1 MAKYSRA
8 KRIEKQEVG
17 ILETLL
23 NAHPLITQ
31 LTKGDDDFPLI
42 DGYVHLLKE
51 QDEVDG
57 NMLKVQVKPLKT
69 NKGGTL
75 SATCSTDLLSHA
87 HGSSIPV
94 LLIAVNPDD
103 QIAYWMYLAP
113 EAVKTQYEVQTA
125 AGKKTI
131 TFRLNKN
138 NVIKK
143 GADKYITEWK
153 RICGHHR
160 NTSNDRL
167 AGRYKKR
174 IKKNLITANEDTL
187 LERIRTLHD
196 LVYYRTNKGEFPLV
210 EIAFEMARTIGG
222 ASAAVKIAYIE
233 LLEQL
238 IHDKTSEAL
247 ESMTKLASDESE
259 QVRKKAAEALK
270 NAAKY
275 NYHWLNAI
283 GYGPYRAMLD
293 FLGSHDVPSEIAH
306 EMLRNL
312 LTPDFDGTSQTDMY
326 TLTFHRGPLDAT
338 PFLKTLRRG
347 AIKLLL
353 KRYETESNVSERA
366 KIVDTIG
373 HVTYKSDSPF
383 PSDPDFLA
391 RSVEM
396 VETDTEFVVDAY
408 KKIVFPNGKMTPL
421 YPVIYEIETQLSI
434 LNTRTHKV
442 KGVEDLL
449 KQIRAD
455 KNDYRLFSLLAG
467 DEMRLRHD
475 IEWQEGRRQKE
486 EEIKE
491 IIDSITEK
499 NADEWYQRI
508 DAVANFQDCVQDW
521 LYQTL
526 RDFLAQIAEQKPAVA
541 VIFAKHALK
550 NKTGIYFFFRGIL
563 WGFRKGSIKEWDKH
577 VGHIAKAK
585 LTDQIDGI
593 LMSFFSTGGTELS
606 AAKIRKEDIA
616 LTLEIAR
623 KEGRFAFLNGSE
635 INRALEYHSIRSLA
649 FLSTFDKA
657 VRKALIEKIKEY
669 PELDTMYSN
678 ELGFA
683 LHCKWIKLD
692 EWDRPDLEA
701 LAEMLV
707 NIKRLDH
714 YEMQVLHEL
723 GIFDFELMMSVFER
737 RIKHPYDSGYDAIPY
752 HIEAGAVAFIRDEP
766 RTKNVV
772 RRWLEERNPDQD
784 GMIGYHLGEFV
795 NRIGGAVLR
804 EALSELIVTGKKENI
819 LKVMEMLPIS
829 DPADPSLCL
838 EIVAATDNKQIL
850 ARVDARMRQT
860 GGGTGSV
867 GENIFAR
874 EMRKNQARIEEI
886 KSKATHPKIIKFCEK
901 VLANLAQDIARS
913 DREHEREMREER
925 REYEDE
931 HPPE

>member
-23 NAHPLITQ
+23 NAHPLLTQ

-57 NMLKVQVKPLKT
+57 NMLKVQVKPLKI
-69 NKGGTL
+69 NKDGTL

-94 LLIAVNPDD
+94 LLVAVNPDE

-113 EAVKTQYEVQTA
+113 EAVKTQYEAQIA

-131 TFRLNKN
+131 TFRLNKS

-143 GADKYITEWK
+143 GTDKYIAEWK

-210 EIAFEMARTIGG
+210 EIVLEMARTIGG
-222 ASAAVKIAYIE
+222 TSASVKIAYIE

-247 ESMTKLASDESE
+247 EVITKLASDESE
-259 QVRKKAAEALK
+259 QVRRKAAETLK

-283 GYGPYRAMLD
+283 GYGPYRTMLN
-293 FLGSHDVPSEIAH
+293 FLESHDVPSEIAH
-306 EMLRNL
+306 EMFRNL

-326 TLTFHRGPLDAT
+326 TLTFHRGALDAT
-338 PFLKTLRRG
+338 KFLKDLRHD
-347 AIKLLL
+347 AINLLT
-353 KRYETESNVSERA
+353 KRYETTDTIREKS
-366 KIVDTIG
+366 KIVDTLG
-373 HVTYKSDSPF
+373 YATHKTDWPTG
-383 PSDPDFLA
+383 DPDFIQ
-391 RSVEM
+391 RSVDM
-396 VETDTEFVVDAY
+396 VEADTQLVVAAY
-408 KKIVFPNGKMTPL
+408 KKILFPKGKMISD
-421 YPVIYEIETQLSI
+421 YPVIYEIETQVSI
-434 LNTRTHKV
+434 LNTRERKIA
-442 KGVEDLL
+442 GVDELL
-449 KQIRAD
+449 QQIRED
-455 KNDYRLFSLLAG
+455 KGDYRLFSLLAG
-467 DEMRLRHD
+467 DEMRLRRD
-475 IEWQEGRRQKE
+475 VEWQEGRKQKE

-491 IIDSITEK
+491 ILDSITEE
-499 NADEWYQRI
+499 NADDWYKRI
-508 DAVANFQDCVQDW
+508 DTIANFRECIEDW

-526 RDFLAQIAEQKPAVA
+526 RDFLAQIAEKKPAVA
-541 VIFAKHALK
+541 AIFAKLALK
-550 NKTGIYFFFRGIL
+550 NKTGLYFFFRGIL
-563 WGFRKGSIKEWDKH
+563 WGLRKGSLEQWDDH
-577 VGHIAKAK
+577 VEYIAKHR

-593 LMSFFSTGGTELS
+593 LMSYFSIGGTELS
-606 AAKIRKEDIA
+606 AAKLRKEDIA
-616 LTLEIAR
+616 LTIEIAK
-623 KEGRFAFLNGSE
+623 KEGRFAFLKGSE
-635 INRALEYHSIRSLA
+635 MNRALEYHSIRSLT
-649 FLSTFDKA
+649 FLSTLDKA

-723 GIFDFELMMSVFER
+723 GIFDFDLMMSVFER

-752 HIEAGAVAFIRDEP
+752 HIEAGVAAFIRDDP
-766 RTKNVV
+766 RTKDVV

-795 NRIGGAVLR
+795 NRIGGTVLR
-804 EALSELIVTGKKENI
+804 EALSELIATGKKENI

-838 EIVAATDNKQIL
+838 EIVAATDDKQIL

-860 GGGTGSV
+860 SGGTGSV

-886 KSKATHPKIIKFCEK
+886 KSRATNPKIVKFCEK
-901 VLANLAQDIARS
+901 VLANLTQDIARS

-925 REYEDE
+925 KEYDE
-931 HPPE
+931 EHDLE

>member
-1 MAKYSRA
+1 MAQYSRA

-23 NAHPLITQ
+23 NAHPLLTQ

-42 DGYVHLLKE
+42 DGYIHLLGE
-51 QDEVDG
+51 QDEVGG

-69 NKGGTL
+69 NKDGTL
-75 SATCSTDLLSHA
+75 SATCSIDLLSHA
-87 HGSSIPV
+87 HGSSIPL
-94 LLIAVNPDD
+94 LLIAVNIEG
-103 QIAYWMYLAP
+103 QTAYWSYLAP
-113 EAVKTQYEVQTA
+113 EAVKIQHEAQVA
-125 AGKKTI
+125 MGKKTI
-131 TFRLNKN
+131 TLRLNKN
-138 NVIKK
+138 HVIKK
-143 GADKYITEWK
+143 GVDAYIAEWK

-160 NTSNDRL
+160 NMSNDLL

-210 EIAFEMARTIGG
+210 EIVLEMARTIGG
-222 ASAAVKIAYIE
+222 TSGAVKIAYIE
-233 LLEQL
+233 LLEQI
-238 IHDKTSEAL
+238 IHDKTADAL
-247 ESMTKLASDESE
+247 EAITKLASDENE
-259 QVRKKAAEALK
+259 QVRKKAAETLK
-270 NAAKY
+270 NTAKY

-293 FLGSHDVPSEIAH
+293 FIGKHDVPSEIAH

-338 PFLKTLRRG
+338 PFLKTLRRDT
-347 AIKLLL
+347 IKLLL
-353 KRYETESNVSERA
+353 KRYETESGAGGKA

-373 HVTYKSDSPF
+373 HATYKSDSPF

-408 KKIVFPNGKMTPL
+408 KNIVFPNGKMTPL
-421 YPVIYEIETQLSI
+421 YPVVYEVETQLSI
-434 LNTRTHKV
+434 LSTRTHKI

-449 KQIRAD
+449 KQIRD
-455 KNDYRLFSLLAG
+455 NKSDYRLFSLLAG

-491 IIDSITEK
+491 IINSITEK
-499 NADEWYQRI
+499 NADEWYERI
-508 DAVANFQDCVQDW
+508 DTVANFRDCIQDW

-563 WGFRKGSIKEWDKH
+563 WGFRRGSIKEWDKH
-577 VGHIAKAK
+577 VDHIAKAK
-585 LTDQIDGI
+585 LTDQIEGI

-606 AAKIRKEDIA
+606 AAKIRKEDIK
-616 LTLEIAR
+616 LTLKIAK
-623 KEGRFAFLNGSE
+623 KEGRFAFLKSPEVNKL
-635 INRALEYHSIRSLA
+635 LEYHSIRALA
-649 FLSTFDKA
+649 FLSTLDPEI
-657 VRKALIEKIKEY
+657 RKALIEKIKEY
-669 PELDTMYSN
+669 PELDTMYSH

-683 LHCKWIKLD
+683 LHCKWIKL
-692 EWDRPDLEA
+692 EQWDRQDLEA
-701 LAEMLV
+701 LADILV
-707 NIKRLDH
+707 DIKRLDH
-714 YEMQVLHEL
+714 YEMEILHAL
-723 GIFDFELMMSVFER
+723 GLVDFDLMMLVFER
-737 RIKHPYDSGYDAIPY
+737 RIKHPYHSGYDAIPY
-752 HIEAGAVAFIRDEP
+752 HFEGGAAMFIRDNP
-766 RTKNVV
+766 RSKEIV
-772 RRWLEERNPDQD
+772 RVWLEERNPDQD
-784 GMIGYHLGEFV
+784 GMIGYHLGEFF
-795 NRIGGAVLR
+795 NRIGGQMLR
-804 EALSELIVTGKKENI
+804 DAQSELIATGKKENL

-838 EIVAATDNKQIL
+838 EIVAVTDDKQIL
-850 ARVDARMRQT
+850 GRLDARMRQT
-860 GGGTGSV
+860 GGGTGAV

-874 EMRKNQARIEEI
+874 EMRKNQVRIEEI
-886 KSKATHPKIIKFCEK
+886 KSKATNPKIIKFCEK
-901 VLANLAQDIARS
+901 VLANLAKDIARS
-913 DREHEREMREER
+913 EQEHEREMREER
-925 REYEDE
+925 QEYEDE